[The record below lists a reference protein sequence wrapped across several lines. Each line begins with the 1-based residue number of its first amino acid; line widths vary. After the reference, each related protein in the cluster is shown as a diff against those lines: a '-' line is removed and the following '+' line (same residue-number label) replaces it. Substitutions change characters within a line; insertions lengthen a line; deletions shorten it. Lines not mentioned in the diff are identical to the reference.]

1 MIKMLP
7 NERLRQ
13 ERQRRGWSR
22 QYVAEQIGV
31 ADPKTIGRWERGV
44 AFPSSYFLQKLC
56 SLFGM
61 LAQDLGLFPGEHDDA
76 LQGAAV
82 QHAFHRASVF
92 SFYPSP
98 LYDPAIPQALV
109 ETGGLVGRD
118 RLLGQLRQALCAGKR
133 LNASALY
140 GLPGVG
146 KTALARELIYE
157 SEVQQH
163 FGDGFLWAYLGPR
176 PNLSGLLGRWAS
188 LLGIPATEM
197 ALLKGEEERARAI
210 RDVIGTRRM
219 ILVIDDA
226 WKIGEALAFKVGGP
240 NCAYLLT
247 TRIPSVALHF
257 ANGDALVVRELD
269 EEDSLDL
276 LARLT
281 PDVVTNESSIART
294 LVQSAGGLPLA
305 LVLMGRY
312 LQSQVYCGQ
321 PRRLRAAVER
331 LYCPEERLRLSMQ
344 QAPFEYQA
352 FSSLHTF
359 LSLEAV
365 IETSVRQLDEEARS
379 VLSMLSAFPAK
390 PNSFSEEAAL
400 AVSGASVELLDE
412 LIDAGLLES
421 SGPGRYTLQQTIV
434 DYASTRGDNSAACER
449 MVEYF
454 IKFVEAH
461 ETDYEILNREAS
473 NVLAAF
479 HVALERGMPAFLIR
493 GVLHF
498 IVYLKAHKLYELA
511 ESHLKHAEQAARALD
526 EMTSLKRILY
536 HQKEIASLRKET
548 VCRAG

>member
-1 MIKMLP
+1 MVKMFP

-44 AFPSSYFLQKLC
+44 AFPSSYFLQRLC

-61 LAQDLGLFPGEHDDA
+61 LAQDLGLFLGEHDDA
-76 LQGAAV
+76 LQTGAV
-82 QHAFHRASVF
+82 QHVFHRASVF
-92 SFYPSP
+92 SFSTPP
-98 LYDPAIPQALV
+98 LYDPAIPQMLV
-109 ETGGLVGRD
+109 DTDGLVGRD
-118 RLLGQLRQALCAGKR
+118 KLLEQLKQCLCAGKR
-133 LNASALY
+133 LSVSALN

-157 SEVQQH
+157 KDIQQY
-163 FGDGFLWAYLGPR
+163 FSDGILWVGLGPC

-188 LLGIPATEM
+188 LLGIPAAEM
-197 ALLKGEEERARAI
+197 AHLEGEEERARAI

-219 ILVIDDA
+219 LLVIDDA
-226 WKIGEALAFKVGGP
+226 WRIDEASAFKVGGP

-257 ANGDALVVRELD
+257 ANGGAIVVRELD

-276 LARLT
+276 LTRLI
-281 PDVVTNESSIART
+281 PDVVTNESSAARA

-312 LQSQVYCGQ
+312 LQSQAYSGQ
-321 PRRLRAAVER
+321 PRRLRAALER
-331 LYCPEERLRLSMQ
+331 LRCAEERLRLTIQ
-344 QAPFEYQA
+344 QTPCEYLA
-352 FSSLHTF
+352 SSSIHTL
-359 LSLEAV
+359 LSLQTL
-365 IETSVRQLDEEARS
+365 IETSVRQLEEATQR
-379 VLSMLSAFPAK
+379 VLSMLSVFLAK
-390 PNSFSEEAAL
+390 PYSFSEEAAL
-400 AVSGASVELLDE
+400 VVSDAPLELLDQ

-421 SGPGRYTLQQTIV
+421 AGPGRYTLQQTIV
-434 DYASTRGDNSAACER
+434 DYASAREYTSAAYER

-454 IKFVEAH
+454 INFVEVH
-461 ETDYEILNREAS
+461 ETDYETLDREAS
-473 NVLAAF
+473 NVSTALHIAF
-479 HVALERGMPAFLIR
+479 ERGMSTFLIR

-498 IVYLKAHKLYELA
+498 TVFLKAQGLYALA

-526 EMTSLKRILY
+526 DVASLTRILY
-536 HQKEIASLRKET
+536 HQEEITDLRKEA
-548 VCRAG
+548 VCSIG

>member
-1 MIKMLP
+1 MVKTFP
-7 NERLRQ
+7 NERLKQ

-44 AFPSSYFLQKLC
+44 AFPSSYFLQRLC

-76 LQGAAV
+76 LQNGAV
-82 QHAFHRASVF
+82 QHVFHRASVF
-92 SFYPSP
+92 SFSTPP
-98 LYDPAIPQALV
+98 LYDPAIPQMLV
-109 ETGGLVGRD
+109 DTDGLVGRD
-118 RLLGQLRQALCAGKR
+118 KLLEQLKQCLCAGKR
-133 LNASALY
+133 LNASALN

-157 SEVQQH
+157 KDIQQY
-163 FGDGFLWAYLGPR
+163 FGDGILWVGLGPW

-188 LLGIPATEM
+188 LLGIPATEL

-219 ILVIDDA
+219 LLVIDDA
-226 WKIGEALAFKVGGP
+226 WRIEEASAFKVGGP

-257 ANGDALVVRELD
+257 ANGEAIVVRELD

-276 LARLT
+276 LARLI
-281 PDVVTNESSIART
+281 PDVVTNESSAARA

-312 LQSQVYCGQ
+312 LQSQAYSGQ
-321 PRRLRAAVER
+321 PRRLRAALER
-331 LYCPEERLRLSMQ
+331 LRCAEERLRLTIQ
-344 QAPFEYQA
+344 QAPFEHLA
-352 FSSLHTF
+352 SSSIHNL
-359 LSLEAV
+359 LSLQAV
-365 IETSVRQLDEEARS
+365 IETSVRQLDEATLR
-379 VLSMLSAFPAK
+379 VLSTLSAFPAK
-390 PNSFSEEAAL
+390 PYSFSEEAAL
-400 AVSGASVELLDE
+400 VVSGAPLELLDL

-421 SGPGRYTLQQTIV
+421 AGPGRYTLQQTIV
-434 DYASTRGDNSAACER
+434 DYASTREYNSAAYER

-454 IKFVEAH
+454 INFVEVH
-461 ETDYEILNREAS
+461 ETDYETLDREAS
-473 NVLAAF
+473 NVLAALQ
-479 HVALERGMPAFLIR
+479 VAFERGMSMFLIR
-493 GVLHF
+493 GALHF
-498 IVYLKAHKLYELA
+498 TLFLKTQGLYELA
-511 ESHLKHAEQAARALD
+511 ESHLKRAEQAARSLD
-526 EMTSLKRILY
+526 DVASLARILY
-536 HQKEIASLRKET
+536 HQEEITDLWKEV